1 MELIDF
7 LKSEL
12 LIKQVRLKA
21 REQMWGLEQAV
32 KWCADDRAVI
42 AEIER
47 QIYELEEGI

>member
-1 MELIDF
+1 MTLLEY

-21 REQMWGLEQAV
+21 REQMWGPEQAV
-32 KWCADDRAVI
+32 KWCSDDRAVI